1 MKNMLYMSPLQHRAF
16 GCFED
21 IKKNIDIFA
30 YAQRYVISKQYF
42 EKHCIDFKCDKEQIY
57 S

>member
-42 EKHCIDFKCDKEQIY
+42 DKHCIDFKCDKEQIY